1 VASKKSPLT
10 SILIKRLWQI
20 FGIGLLLFFSII
32 LITSFGW
39 LGKLPDIN
47 ELENPSTKLA
57 SEIYSEDGKI
67 IGKIYSQEDRTNIN
81 INDLPKYMIY
91 ALVAT
96 EDARFYK
103 HSGIDFRSLFRA
115 VIFLGK
121 KGGGSTITQQLAK
134 NMFHPER
141 RNYIQRML
149 QKIKEWIIATALE
162 KRYTKDE
169 IILMYFNT
177 VPWENSYGIK
187 SASKKFF
194 NKETKDLKV
203 EEAAVLVA
211 MLKASA
217 IYHPVNHPDRAVN
230 RRNTVLNQMTKYGYI
245 NKEERDSLKNLD
257 LVLDYQLTTHNK
269 GLATYFREYLRNY
282 LADWCEKK
290 GYNMY
295 NDGLKI
301 YTTINSKMQ
310 KYAEEVVAEHMANLQ
325 KQFFEETKKLKS
337 EPWRSEEE
345 VWRVDKD
352 YIPKHMK
359 RTARY
364 IYLKNK
370 FGGREDS
377 INFYMNRKV
386 HMTIFSW
393 NGDRDTLM
401 SPLDSLKYSKQILHT
416 GFMSMEPHTGFIK
429 AWVGGINLRHFQY
442 DHVNKTATRQVGS
455 TFKPIVYARALD
467 DDKIEPCEMVPTGP
481 VTLEL
486 EDGQTWTPANSGKAP
501 APEVTLYT
509 GLKLSLNTVTAR
521 VMKRLGP
528 RSPFAVRD
536 ISDKLGI
543 DTRKFMPYPSICLG
557 TMDVSVFE
565 MVGAY
570 SAFANDG
577 EWTEP
582 IFITRIEDKNG
593 NILEEFFPRQVEAMR
608 PQTAYVM
615 LKMLEKVV
623 DGGTGSRLRRYV
635 TVPVAAKTGTTQNNS
650 DGWFMAITPDLVS
663 GCWVGAEDR
672 QVHFRSMALGQGA
685 STALPIVGMFMKK
698 IYNDE
703 KLKISKEGFKKP
715 DTEIIVPLDC
725 NTAEPKTPT
734 EYIEGIDF

>member
-1 VASKKSPLT
+1 MASKKSPLT